1 MVKILILGAGVMGT
15 ALSVPLT
22 DNGHIVNLVGTH
34 LDGDII
40 AKLQAGCPHPRLG
53 IQVAESVTAYSY
65 DQLSQAIQGV
75 DLVVIGVNSHGIKW
89 AALALSSVL
98 SADIPIL
105 MVTKGLAGDGE
116 KLSILPDV
124 ICANLPNTISDRIQI
139 AAIGGPSIAQELAV
153 RRHTCVV
160 FTSTNQALLSHLAEL
175 VRTPYYH
182 IWTSPDMIGTEVCV
196 ALKNVYALAV
206 GLVIGFLE
214 KAGKAVNDAEMH
226 NLAAAIFAQGMW
238 ETAYLVNK
246 MGGKPESVY
255 SLPGSGDLYVTCQG
269 GRNSRMGRLLGL
281 GIPYSQAKAEYMP
294 NDTVEG
300 ASLALAIGPTVENM
314 LHKGNLDDISLP
326 LLRTMIDIV
335 CHDAPAII
343 PWDRFFATGAAK
355 TPLQTYSLMIK

>member
-1 MVKILILGAGVMGT
+1 MARILILGAGVMGT

-34 LDGDII
+34 LDDDII
-40 AKLQAGCPHPRLG
+40 AKLQAGYPHPRLG

-65 DQLSQAIQGV
+65 HQLGEAIKGV
-75 DLVVIGVNSHGIKW
+75 DLVVIGVNSHGIEW
-89 AALALSSVL
+89 AAQALGLVL
-98 SADIPIL
+98 SVDMSIL
-105 MVTKGLAGDGE
+105 AVTKGLAGDGE

-124 ICANLPNTISDRIQI
+124 LCANLPDGVRSRIQI
-139 AAIGGPSIAQELAV
+139 AAIGGPSIAQELAS
-153 RRHTCVV
+153 RRHTCVM
-160 FTSTNQALLSHLAEL
+160 FTSTNPALLQHLVQLA
-175 VRTPYYH
+175 RTPYYH
-182 IWTSPDMIGTEVCV
+182 IWTNTDIIGIEVCV

-238 ETAYLVNK
+238 ETAYLVDK

-255 SLPGSGDLYVTCQG
+255 SLPGAGDLYVTCQG

-300 ASLALAIGPTVENM
+300 ASLALAIGQTVENM
-314 LHKGNLDDISLP
+314 IHKGDLDAIALP

-335 CHDAPAII
+335 CHNAPAII
-343 PWDRFFATGAAK
+343 PWEKFFTR
-355 TPLQTYSLMIK
+355 

>member
-1 MVKILILGAGVMGT
+1 MARILIVGAGVMGT

-22 DNGHIVNLVGTH
+22 DNGHRVNLVGTH
-34 LDGDII
+34 LDDDII
-40 AKLQAGCPHPRLG
+40 AKLQAGYPHPRLG
-53 IQVAESVTAYSY
+53 VQVGESVTAYSY
-65 DQLSQAIQGV
+65 NQLNEAIKGV
-75 DLVVIGVNSHGIKW
+75 DLVVIGVNSHGIEW
-89 AALALSSVL
+89 VAQALSPVL
-98 SADIPIL
+98 SAEIPIL
-105 MVTKGLAGDGE
+105 AVTKGLAGDGE

-124 ICANLPNTISDRIQI
+124 LCANLSDGIRENIQI
-139 AAIGGPSIAQELAV
+139 AAIGGPSIAQELAA
-153 RRHTCVV
+153 RRHTCVM
-160 FTSTNQALLSHLAEL
+160 FTSTNQALLSNLAEL
-175 VRTPYYH
+175 ARTPYYH
-182 IWTSPDMIGTEVCV
+182 IWTSTDMIGIEVCV

-246 MGGKPESVY
+246 MGGKLESVY

-300 ASLALAIGPTVENM
+300 ASLALAIGHTVEN
-314 LHKGNLDDISLP
+314 LIARGDLDDIALP

-335 CHDAPAII
+335 CHNAPAII
-343 PWDRFFATGAAK
+343 PWERFFAQSSSPAT
-355 TPLQTYSLMIK
+355 

>member
-15 ALSVPLT
+15 ALSVPFT
-22 DNGHIVNLVGTH
+22 DNGHMVNLVGTH

-40 AKLQAGCPHPRLG
+40 AKLQAGYPHPRLG
-53 IQVAESVTAYSY
+53 VQVGETVKAYTY
-65 DQLSQAIQGV
+65 DQLSEAILGV
-75 DLVVIGVNSHGIKW
+75 DLAVIGVNSHGIKW
-89 AALALSSVL
+89 AAQALSPVL

-105 MVTKGLAGDGE
+105 AVTKGLAGDGE

-124 ICANLPNTISDRIQI
+124 IRTNLPNAIRDRIQI
-139 AAIGGPSIAQELAV
+139 AAIGGPSIAQELAAC
-153 RRHTCVV
+153 RHTCVM
-160 FTSTNQALLSHLAEL
+160 FTSTNQNLLEQLADL
-175 VRTPYYH
+175 ARTPYYH
-182 IWTSPDMIGTEVCV
+182 IWTSTDILGIEVCV

-214 KAGKAVNDAEMH
+214 KANKAVNDAEMH

-238 ETAYLVNK
+238 ETAYLVDK

-281 GIPYSQAKAEYMP
+281 GIPYSQAKAEHMP

-300 ASLALAIGPTVENM
+300 ASLALAIGETVENM
-314 LHKGNLDDISLP
+314 IHKGDLDDITLP

-343 PWDRFFATGAAK
+343 PWNRFFA
-355 TPLQTYSLMIK
+355 PIDH

>member
-1 MVKILILGAGVMGT
+1 MARILILGAGVMGT

-22 DNGHIVNLVGTH
+22 DNGHSVNLVGTH

-40 AKLQAGCPHPRLG
+40 AKLQAGYPHPRLG
-53 IQVAESVTAYSY
+53 VQVGESVTAYNY
-65 DQLSQAIQGV
+65 NQLNQAIKGV
-75 DLVVIGVNSHGIKW
+75 DLVVIGVNSHGIEW
-89 AALALSSVL
+89 VAQTLSPVL
-98 SADIPIL
+98 SAEIPIL
-105 MVTKGLAGDGE
+105 AVTKGLAGDGE
-116 KLSILPDV
+116 KLSILPDFL
-124 ICANLPNTISDRIQI
+124 CANLPDGIRKSIQI
-139 AAIGGPSIAQELAV
+139 AAIGGPSIAQELAA
-153 RRHTCVV
+153 RRHTCVM
-160 FTSTNQALLSHLAEL
+160 FTSTNQALLSNLAEL
-175 VRTPYYH
+175 ARTPYYH
-182 IWTSPDMIGTEVCV
+182 IWTSTDMIGIEVCV

-214 KAGKAVNDAEMH
+214 KAGKAVNNAEMH

-281 GIPYSQAKAEYMP
+281 GIPYNQAKAEYMP

-300 ASLALAIGPTVENM
+300 ASLALAIGHTVENAIAR
-314 LHKGNLDDISLP
+314 GDLDAIALP

-335 CHDAPAII
+335 CHNAPAII
-343 PWDRFFATGAAK
+343 PWERFFAQSPSPA
-355 TPLQTYSLMIK
+355 I

>member
-15 ALSVPLT
+15 ALSVPFT

-40 AKLQAGCPHPRLG
+40 AKLQAGYPHPRLG
-53 IQVAESVTAYSY
+53 VQVGETVTAYTY
-65 DQLSQAIQGV
+65 DQLSEAIKGI
-75 DLVVIGVNSHGIKW
+75 DLVVIGVNSHGIEW
-89 AALALSSVL
+89 AAQALSPVL

-105 MVTKGLAGDGE
+105 AVTKGLVGDGE

-124 ICANLPNTISDRIQI
+124 IRANLPHTISDRIQI
-139 AAIGGPSIAQELAV
+139 AAIGGPSIAQELAA
-153 RRHTCVV
+153 RRHTCVM
-160 FTSTNQALLSHLAEL
+160 FTSTNQNLLEQLADL
-175 VRTPYYH
+175 ARTPYYH
-182 IWTSPDMIGTEVCV
+182 IWTSTDILGIEVCV
-196 ALKNVYALAV
+196 AMKNVYALAV

-214 KAGKAVNDAEMH
+214 KANKVVNNAEMH

-238 ETAYLVNK
+238 ETAYLVDK

-255 SLPGSGDLYVTCQG
+255 SLPASGDLYVTCQG

-281 GIPYSQAKAEYMP
+281 GIPYSQAKAEHMP

-300 ASLALAIGPTVENM
+300 ASLALAIGETVENM
-314 LHKGNLDDISLP
+314 IHKGDLDDIALP

-343 PWDRFFATGAAK
+343 PWNKFFAQSRG
-355 TPLQTYSLMIK
+355 I

>member
-1 MVKILILGAGVMGT
+1 
-15 ALSVPLT
+15 LT
-22 DNGHIVNLVGTH
+22 DNGHRVNLVGTH
-34 LDGDII
+34 LDDDII
-40 AKLQAGCPHPRLG
+40 AKLQAGYPHPRLG
-53 IQVAESVTAYSY
+53 VQVGESVTAYSY
-65 DQLSQAIQGV
+65 NQLNEAIKGV
-75 DLVVIGVNSHGIKW
+75 DLVVIGVNSHGIEW
-89 AALALSSVL
+89 VAQALSPVL
-98 SADIPIL
+98 SAEIPIL
-105 MVTKGLAGDGE
+105 AVTKGLAGDGE

-124 ICANLPNTISDRIQI
+124 LCANLSDGIRENIQI
-139 AAIGGPSIAQELAV
+139 AAIGGPSIAQELAA
-153 RRHTCVV
+153 RRHTCVM
-160 FTSTNQALLSHLAEL
+160 FTSTNQALLSNLAEL
-175 VRTPYYH
+175 ARTPYYH
-182 IWTSPDMIGTEVCV
+182 IWTSTDMIGIEVCV

-246 MGGKPESVY
+246 MGGKLESVY

-300 ASLALAIGPTVENM
+300 ASLALAIGHTVEN
-314 LHKGNLDDISLP
+314 LIARGDLDDIALP

-335 CHDAPAII
+335 CHNAPAII
-343 PWDRFFATGAAK
+343 PWERFFAQSSSPAT
-355 TPLQTYSLMIK
+355 

>member
-1 MVKILILGAGVMGT
+1 MAKILILGAGVMGT

-34 LDGDII
+34 LDDDII
-40 AKLQAGCPHPRLG
+40 AKLQAGYSHPRLG
-53 IQVAESVTAYSY
+53 IQVAESVTAYTCKE
-65 DQLSQAIQGV
+65 LGEAIKGV
-75 DLVVIGVNSHGIKW
+75 DLVVIGVNSHGIEW
-89 AALALSSVL
+89 AAQALGSVL
-98 SADIPIL
+98 SVDIPVL
-105 MVTKGLAGDGE
+105 AVTKGLAGDGE

-124 ICANLPNTISDRIQI
+124 LCANLPDGVRERIQI
-139 AAIGGPSIAQELAV
+139 AAIGGPSIAQELAE
-153 RRHTCVV
+153 RRHTCVM
-160 FTSTNQALLSHLAEL
+160 FTSTNPALLEHLAQL
-175 VRTPYYH
+175 ARTPYYH
-182 IWTSPDMIGTEVCV
+182 IWTNTDIIGIEVCV

-238 ETAYLVNK
+238 ETAYLVDK
-246 MGGKPESVY
+246 MKGKPESVY
-255 SLPGSGDLYVTCQG
+255 SLPGAGDLYVTCQG

-300 ASLALAIGPTVENM
+300 ASLALAIGQTVENM
-314 LHKGNLDDISLP
+314 IHKGDLDAIALP

-335 CHDAPAII
+335 CHNAPAII
-343 PWDRFFATGAAK
+343 PWEKFFTR
-355 TPLQTYSLMIK
+355 

>member
-1 MVKILILGAGVMGT
+1 MARILILGAGVMGT

-22 DNGHIVNLVGTH
+22 DNGHSVNLVGTH

-40 AKLQAGCPHPRLG
+40 AKLQAGYPHPHLG
-53 IQVAESVTAYSY
+53 VQVAPSVTAYSY

-75 DLVVIGVNSHGIKW
+75 DLVVIGVNSHGIEW
-89 AALALSSVL
+89 AAQALSPVL

-105 MVTKGLAGDGE
+105 AVTKGLAGNGE

-124 ICANLPNTISDRIQI
+124 LCANLPDDMRSRIQI
-139 AAIGGPSIAQELAV
+139 AAIGGPSIAQELAA
-153 RRHTCVV
+153 RRHTCVM
-160 FTSTNQALLSHLAEL
+160 FTSTNQALLEHLAEL
-175 VRTPYYH
+175 ARTPYYH
-182 IWTSPDMIGTEVCV
+182 IWTSTDIVGVEVCV

-214 KAGKAVNDAEMH
+214 KAGKAINDAQMH

-238 ETAYLVNK
+238 ETAYLVEK

-255 SLPGSGDLYVTCQG
+255 SLPSAGDLYVTCAG

-281 GIPYSQAKAEYMP
+281 AIPYSQAKAEHMP

-300 ASLALAIGPTVENM
+300 ASLALAIGQTVENM
-314 LHKGNLDDISLP
+314 IKQGDLDAIALP

-335 CHDAPAII
+335 CHDAPATI
-343 PWDRFFATGAAK
+343 PWDRFFATIGR
-355 TPLQTYSLMIK
+355 TF

>member
-1 MVKILILGAGVMGT
+1 MKILILGAGVMGT
-15 ALSVPLT
+15 ALSVPFT

-40 AKLQAGCPHPRLG
+40 AKLQAGYPHARLG
-53 IQVAESVTAYSY
+53 IQVGESVTAYRY

-89 AALALSSVL
+89 AAQSLSPVL
-98 SADIPIL
+98 SADMSIL
-105 MVTKGLAGDGE
+105 VVTKGLAGDGE

-124 ICANLPNTISDRIQI
+124 MRANFPNTISDRIQI
-139 AAIGGPSIAQELAV
+139 VAIGGPSIAQELAA
-153 RRHTCVV
+153 RRHTCVM
-160 FTSTNQALLSHLAEL
+160 FTSTNQALLSHLGEL
-175 VRTPYYH
+175 ARTPYYH
-182 IWTSPDMIGTEVCV
+182 IWTSTDIIGVEVCV
-196 ALKNVYALAV
+196 ALKNIYALSV

-269 GRNSRMGRLLGL
+269 GRNSRMGRLLGN

-300 ASLALAIGPTVENM
+300 ASLALTIGQTVENM
-314 LHKGNLDDISLP
+314 IHKGDLDDIALP

-343 PWDRFFATGAAK
+343 PWDRFFATK
-355 TPLQTYSLMIK
+355 

>member
-1 MVKILILGAGVMGT
+1 MARILILGAGVMGT

-22 DNGHIVNLVGTH
+22 DNGHSVNLVGTH

-40 AKLQAGCPHPRLG
+40 AKLQAGYPHPRLG
-53 IQVAESVTAYSY
+53 VQVGESVTPYSY
-65 DQLSQAIQGV
+65 NQLNEAIKGV
-75 DLVVIGVNSHGIKW
+75 DLVVIGVNSHGIEW
-89 AALALSSVL
+89 VAQALSPVL
-98 SADIPIL
+98 SAEIPIL
-105 MVTKGLAGDGE
+105 AVTKGLAGDGE

-124 ICANLPNTISDRIQI
+124 LCANLPDGIRGNIQI
-139 AAIGGPSIAQELAV
+139 AAIGGPSIAQELAA
-153 RRHTCVV
+153 RRHTCVM
-160 FTSTNQALLSHLAEL
+160 FTSTNQALLSHFAEL
-175 VRTPYYH
+175 ARTSYYH
-182 IWTSPDMIGTEVCV
+182 IWTSTDIIGVEVCV

-214 KAGKAVNDAEMH
+214 KAGKAVNEAEMH

-238 ETAYLVNK
+238 ETAYLVDK

-300 ASLALAIGPTVENM
+300 ASLALAIGHTVEN
-314 LHKGNLDDISLP
+314 LIARGDLDDIALP
-326 LLRTMIDIV
+326 LLRTMVDIV
-335 CHDAPAII
+335 CHNAPAII
-343 PWDRFFATGAAK
+343 PWERFFAQSPSSA
-355 TPLQTYSLMIK
+355 I

>member
-15 ALSVPLT
+15 ALSFPFT
-22 DNGHIVNLVGTH
+22 DNGHMVNLVGTH

-40 AKLQAGCPHPRLG
+40 AKLQAGYPHPRLG
-53 IQVAESVTAYSY
+53 VQVGESVKAYTY
-65 DQLSQAIQGV
+65 DQLSEAILGV

-89 AALALSSVL
+89 AAQTLSPVL

-105 MVTKGLAGDGE
+105 AVTKGLAGDGK

-124 ICANLPNTISDRIQI
+124 IRANLPNAIREPIQI
-139 AAIGGPSIAQELAV
+139 AAIGGPSIAQELAA
-153 RRHTCVV
+153 RRHTCVM
-160 FTSTNQALLSHLAEL
+160 FTSTNQKLLEQLADL
-175 VRTPYYH
+175 ARTPYYH
-182 IWTSPDMIGTEVCV
+182 IWTSTDILGIEVCV

-214 KAGKAVNDAEMH
+214 KANKAVNDAQMH

-238 ETAYLVNK
+238 ETAYLVDK
-246 MGGKPESVY
+246 MGGKTESVY

-281 GIPYSQAKAEYMP
+281 GIPYSQAKAEHMP

-300 ASLALAIGPTVENM
+300 ASLALAIGETVENM
-314 LHKGNLDDISLP
+314 IHKGDLDDIALP
-326 LLRTMIDIV
+326 LLLTMIDIV

-343 PWDRFFATGAAK
+343 PWNRFFA
-355 TPLQTYSLMIK
+355 PIDH

>member
-15 ALSVPLT
+15 ALSVPFT
-22 DNGHIVNLVGTH
+22 DNGHIVHLVGTH

-40 AKLQAGCPHPRLG
+40 AKLQAGYPHPRLG
-53 IQVAESVTAYSY
+53 IPVGERVTAYNY
-65 DQLSQAIQGV
+65 DQLSQAIKGV
-75 DLVVIGVNSHGIKW
+75 DLVIIGVNSHGIEW
-89 AALALSSVL
+89 AAQALSPVF

-105 MVTKGLAGDGE
+105 VVTKGLAGDGE

-124 ICANLPNTISDRIQI
+124 LCAHLPNGLGDRIQI
-139 AAIGGPSIAQELAV
+139 AAIGGPSIAQELAA
-153 RRHTCVV
+153 RRHTCVM
-160 FTSTNQALLSHLAEL
+160 FTSTNQTLLEHLAGL
-175 VRTPYYH
+175 ARTPYYH
-182 IWTSPDMIGTEVCV
+182 IWTSTDILGVEVCV

-214 KAGKAVNDAEMH
+214 KASKAVNDAQMH

-238 ETAYLVNK
+238 ETAYLVDY

-269 GRNSRMGRLLGL
+269 GRNSRMGRLLGN
-281 GIPYSQAKAEYMP
+281 GIPYSQAKAEHMP

-300 ASLALAIGPTVENM
+300 ASLALAIGQTVENM
-314 LHKGNLDDISLP
+314 IHKGDLDDIALP

-335 CHDAPAII
+335 CHDAPTII
-343 PWDRFFATGAAK
+343 PWNRFFAK
-355 TPLQTYSLMIK
+355 SV

>member
-1 MVKILILGAGVMGT
+1 MARILILGAGVMGT
-15 ALSVPLT
+15 AFSVPLT

-40 AKLQAGCPHPRLG
+40 AKLQAGYPHPRLG
-53 IQVAESVTAYSY
+53 VQVADSVTAYTY
-65 DQLSQAIQGV
+65 EQLGEAIKGV
-75 DLVVIGVNSHGIKW
+75 DLVVIGVNSYGIKW
-89 AALALSSVL
+89 AAQALGAVL
-98 SADIPIL
+98 TVDIPIL
-105 MVTKGLAGDGE
+105 AITKGLAGDGE

-124 ICANLPNTISDRIQI
+124 LCSHLPDGACCRIQI
-139 AAIGGPSIAQELAV
+139 AAIGGPSIAQELAA
-153 RRHTCVV
+153 RRHTCVM
-160 FTSTNQALLSHLAEL
+160 FTSTNPALLQHLAEL
-175 VRTPYYH
+175 ARTPYYH
-182 IWTSPDMIGTEVCV
+182 IWTNTDIIGIEVCV

-238 ETAYLVNK
+238 ETAYLVEK
-246 MGGKPESVY
+246 MGGKPQNIY
-255 SLPGSGDLYVTCQG
+255 SLPGAGDLYVTCQG

-300 ASLALAIGPTVENM
+300 ASLALAIGQTVENM
-314 LHKGNLDDISLP
+314 IHKGDLDAIALP

-335 CHDAPAII
+335 CHNAPANI
-343 PWDRFFATGAAK
+343 PWDKFFAT
-355 TPLQTYSLMIK
+355 SHR

>member
-40 AKLQAGCPHPRLG
+40 AKLQAGYPHPRLG
-53 IQVAESVTAYSY
+53 IKVGESVTAYSY

-75 DLVVIGVNSHGIKW
+75 DLVVIGVNSHGIEW
-89 AALALSSVL
+89 AAHALSSVL

-105 MVTKGLAGDGE
+105 VVTKGLAGDGE

-124 ICANLPNTISDRIQI
+124 IRANLPNTISSRIQI
-139 AAIGGPSIAQELAV
+139 VAIGGPSIAQELAA
-153 RRHTCVV
+153 RRHTCVM
-160 FTSTNQALLSHLAEL
+160 FTSTNQVLSHLAEL
-175 VRTPYYH
+175 ARTPYYH
-182 IWTSPDMIGTEVCV
+182 IWTNTDIIGVEVCV
-196 ALKNVYALAV
+196 ALKNIYALAV

-214 KAGKAVNDAEMH
+214 KAGTVNDAEMH

-300 ASLALAIGPTVENM
+300 ASLALAIGQTVENM
-314 LHKGNLDDISLP
+314 IQKGDLDAIALP

-343 PWDRFFATGAAK
+343 PWDRFFATN
-355 TPLQTYSLMIK
+355 

>member
-1 MVKILILGAGVMGT
+1 MARILILGAGVMGT

-22 DNGHIVNLVGTH
+22 DNGHSVNLVGTH
-34 LDGDII
+34 LDDDII
-40 AKLQAGCPHPRLG
+40 AKLQAGYPHPRLG
-53 IQVAESVTAYSY
+53 VQVGESVTPYSY
-65 DQLSQAIQGV
+65 NELNEAIKGV
-75 DLVVIGVNSHGIKW
+75 DLVVIGVNSHGIEW
-89 AALALSSVL
+89 VAQALSPVL
-98 SADIPIL
+98 SAEIPIL
-105 MVTKGLAGDGE
+105 AVTKGLAGDGE

-124 ICANLPNTISDRIQI
+124 LCANLPDSIRESIQI
-139 AAIGGPSIAQELAV
+139 AAIGGPSIAQELAA
-153 RRHTCVV
+153 RRHTCVM
-160 FTSTNQALLSHLAEL
+160 FTSTNQALLSHLAQL
-175 VRTPYYH
+175 ARTSYYH
-182 IWTSPDMIGTEVCV
+182 IWTSTDIIGVEVCV

-255 SLPGSGDLYVTCQG
+255 SLPGCGDLYVTCQG

-300 ASLALAIGPTVENM
+300 ASLALAIGHTVEN
-314 LHKGNLDDISLP
+314 LIARGDLDDIALP

-335 CHDAPAII
+335 CHNAPAII
-343 PWDRFFATGAAK
+343 PWERFFAQSPSPT
-355 TPLQTYSLMIK
+355 I

>member
-1 MVKILILGAGVMGT
+1 MARILILGAGVMGT

-22 DNGHIVNLVGTH
+22 DNGHSVNLVGTH
-34 LDGDII
+34 LDSDII
-40 AKLQAGCPHPRLG
+40 AKLQAGYPHPRLG
-53 IQVAESVTAYSY
+53 VQVGESVTAYSY
-65 DQLSQAIQGV
+65 NQLNQAIKGV
-75 DLVVIGVNSHGIKW
+75 DLVVIGVNSHGIEW
-89 AALALSSVL
+89 IAQALSPVL
-98 SADIPIL
+98 SAEIPML
-105 MVTKGLAGDGE
+105 AVTKGLAGDGE

-124 ICANLPNTISDRIQI
+124 LCADLSDGIRGSIQI
-139 AAIGGPSIAQELAV
+139 AAIGGPSIAQELAA
-153 RRHTCVV
+153 RRHTCVM
-160 FTSTNQALLSHLAEL
+160 FTSKNQALLSRLAEL
-175 VRTPYYH
+175 ARTPYYH
-182 IWTSPDMIGTEVCV
+182 IWTSTDIIGVEVCV

-238 ETAYLVNK
+238 ETAYLVDK

-300 ASLALAIGPTVENM
+300 ASLALAIGQTVEN
-314 LHKGNLDDISLP
+314 LIARGDLDDIALP

-335 CHDAPAII
+335 CHNAPAVI
-343 PWDRFFATGAAK
+343 PWERFFAQSPSPG
-355 TPLQTYSLMIK
+355 I

>member
-1 MVKILILGAGVMGT
+1 MARILIVGAGVMGT

-22 DNGHIVNLVGTH
+22 DNGHRVNLVGTH
-34 LDGDII
+34 LDDDII
-40 AKLQAGCPHPRLG
+40 AKLQAGYPHPRLG
-53 IQVAESVTAYSY
+53 VQVGESVTAYSY
-65 DQLSQAIQGV
+65 NQLNEAIKGV
-75 DLVVIGVNSHGIKW
+75 DLVVIGVNSHGIEW
-89 AALALSSVL
+89 VAQALSPVL
-98 SADIPIL
+98 SAEIPIL
-105 MVTKGLAGDGE
+105 AVTKGLAGDGE

-124 ICANLPNTISDRIQI
+124 LCANLSDGIRENIQI
-139 AAIGGPSIAQELAV
+139 AAIGGPSIAQELAA
-153 RRHTCVV
+153 RRHTCVM
-160 FTSTNQALLSHLAEL
+160 FTSTNQALLSNLAEL
-175 VRTPYYH
+175 ARTPYYH
-182 IWTSPDMIGTEVCV
+182 IWTSTDMIGIEVCV

-300 ASLALAIGPTVENM
+300 ASLALAIGHTVEN
-314 LHKGNLDDISLP
+314 LIARGDLDDIALP

-335 CHDAPAII
+335 CHNAPAII
-343 PWDRFFATGAAK
+343 PWERFFAQSSSPAT
-355 TPLQTYSLMIK
+355 

>member
-1 MVKILILGAGVMGT
+1 MVKILILGTGVMGT
-15 ALSVPLT
+15 ALSFPFT
-22 DNGHIVNLVGTH
+22 DNGHMVNLVGTH

-40 AKLQAGCPHPRLG
+40 AKLQAGYPHPRLG
-53 IQVAESVTAYSY
+53 VQVGESVKAYTY
-65 DQLSQAIQGV
+65 DQLSEAILGV

-89 AALALSSVL
+89 AAQTLSPVL

-105 MVTKGLAGDGE
+105 AVTKGLAGDGK

-124 ICANLPNTISDRIQI
+124 IRANLPNAIRERIQI
-139 AAIGGPSIAQELAV
+139 AAIGGPSIAQELAA
-153 RRHTCVV
+153 RRHTCVM
-160 FTSTNQALLSHLAEL
+160 FTSTNQKLLEQLADL
-175 VRTPYYH
+175 ARTPYYH
-182 IWTSPDMIGTEVCV
+182 IWTSTDILGIELCV

-214 KAGKAVNDAEMH
+214 KANKAVNDAQMH

-238 ETAYLVNK
+238 ETAYLVDK

-281 GIPYSQAKAEYMP
+281 GIPYSQAKAEHMP

-300 ASLALAIGPTVENM
+300 ASLALAIGETVENM
-314 LHKGNLDDISLP
+314 IHKGDLDDIALP

-343 PWDRFFATGAAK
+343 PWNRFFA
-355 TPLQTYSLMIK
+355 PIDH

>member
-15 ALSVPLT
+15 ALSVPFT

-40 AKLQAGCPHPRLG
+40 TKLQAGYPHPRLG
-53 IQVAESVTAYSY
+53 VQVGETVTAYTY
-65 DQLSQAIQGV
+65 EQLGEAIKGV
-75 DLVVIGVNSHGIKW
+75 DLVVIGVNSHGIEW
-89 AALALSSVL
+89 AAQTLSPVL

-105 MVTKGLAGDGE
+105 AVTKGLVGDGE

-124 ICANLPNTISDRIQI
+124 IRDNLPHTISDRIQI
-139 AAIGGPSIAQELAV
+139 AAIGGPSIAQELAA
-153 RRHTCVV
+153 RRHTCVM
-160 FTSTNQALLSHLAEL
+160 FTSTNQNLLEQLADL
-175 VRTPYYH
+175 ARTPYYH
-182 IWTSPDMIGTEVCV
+182 IWTSTDILGIEVCV
-196 ALKNVYALAV
+196 AMKNVYALAV

-214 KAGKAVNDAEMH
+214 KANKVVNNAEMH

-238 ETAYLVNK
+238 ETAYLVDK

-255 SLPGSGDLYVTCQG
+255 SLPASGDLYVTCQG

-281 GIPYSQAKAEYMP
+281 GIPYSQAKAEHMP

-300 ASLALAIGPTVENM
+300 ASLALAIGETVENM
-314 LHKGNLDDISLP
+314 IHKGDLDDIALP

-343 PWDRFFATGAAK
+343 PWNKFFAQSRG
-355 TPLQTYSLMIK
+355 I

>member
-1 MVKILILGAGVMGT
+1 MARILILGAGVMGT

-22 DNGHIVNLVGTH
+22 DNGHSINLVGTH

-40 AKLQAGCPHPRLG
+40 AKLQAGYPHPRLG
-53 IQVAESVTAYSY
+53 VQVGESVNSYSY
-65 DQLSQAIQGV
+65 NQLNQAIKGV
-75 DLVVIGVNSHGIKW
+75 DLVVIGVNSHGIEW
-89 AALALSSVL
+89 VGQALSPVL
-98 SADIPIL
+98 SAEIPIL
-105 MVTKGLAGDGE
+105 AVTKGLAGDGE

-124 ICANLPNTISDRIQI
+124 LCANLPDSIRGNIQI
-139 AAIGGPSIAQELAV
+139 AAIGGPSIAQELAA
-153 RRHTCVV
+153 RRHTCVM
-160 FTSTNQALLSHLAEL
+160 FTSADRALLSHFAEL
-175 VRTPYYH
+175 ARTSYYH
-182 IWTSPDMIGTEVCV
+182 IWTSTDIIGVEVCV

-214 KAGKAVNDAEMH
+214 KAGKAALDAEMH

-238 ETAYLVNK
+238 ETAYLVDK

-281 GIPYSQAKAEYMP
+281 GIPYSQAKAEYMQ

-300 ASLALAIGPTVENM
+300 VSLALAIGHTVEN
-314 LHKGNLDDISLP
+314 LIARGNLDDTALP

-335 CHDAPAII
+335 CHNAPAII
-343 PWDRFFATGAAK
+343 PWERFFAQSPSPA
-355 TPLQTYSLMIK
+355 I